1 MEKKYCEFL
10 DEISADDLYEGL
22 LGYGMFADKLPPV
35 FTSKVF
41 LDYCE
46 AENPVF
52 SNKDWHGYVTFSAM
66 RNTNIPRLF
75 GIPTP
80 MKYERLCTTLK
91 ENWNN
96 IKAHFHSQTDE
107 LTYRISRIHLRKMHD
122 SNSLFEMNYK
132 NWRVDGN
139 PETDLL
145 FSNHSASKYIVKAD
159 ISTCFPSI
167 YTHALPWA
175 FVGRTVAKETRN
187 DESLWYNKI
196 DAACSSLKD
205 GETHGLLIGPHTSNL
220 LSEVILTCVDHKLYD
235 LGYRYIRNIDDYEC
249 YADSYEG
256 TQMFLRDLEETL
268 REYDLPLN
276 HKKTTI
282 KQLPLAV
289 TENWIHKLN
298 GMLNSSKE
306 NLTFP
311 EINAFLDLAVRL
323 STDVG
328 DSAILKYAIKSLS
341 GHSMTANARKYGA
354 QRIMHLAILHPY
366 LLQFMDEFVFAP
378 FGVGV
383 ESIRVFADAV
393 YAESKRVNNYE
404 AICYAIY
411 FSLKHG
417 FQLEEL
423 DIDWVIKHGDCI
435 LLLLTWKYY
444 LKLNY
449 GNSRAT
455 QLKPL
460 KAEAKKLKS
469 TDMDRYWLFCYE
481 VLSADNLHEEW
492 KGLKRAGVSF
502 IKTEL

>member
-1 MEKKYCEFL
+1 MVKTYCDFI
-10 DEISADDLYEGL
+10 DEITPDDLYKGL

-35 FTSKVF
+35 FTSKTF

-46 AENPVF
+46 AENPVY
-52 SNKDWHGYVTFSAM
+52 SDKDWHDYVTFSAM

-80 MKYERLCTTLK
+80 MKYERLCSTLR

-107 LTYRISRIHLRKMHD
+107 LAYRISRIHLRKMHGSD
-122 SNSLFEMNYK
+122 SLFEMNYK

-145 FSNHSASKYIVKAD
+145 FSNRSASKYVVKAD

-167 YTHALPWA
+167 YTHVLPWA
-175 FVGRTVAKETRN
+175 FVGRTTAKEKRKE
-187 DESLWYNKI
+187 ESLWYNKI
-196 DAACSSLKD
+196 DAACSSLKN

-220 LSEVILTCVDHKLYD
+220 LAEVILTCVDHKLYN
-235 LGYRYIRNIDDYEC
+235 LGYRYIRNIDDFEC
-249 YADSYEG
+249 YVDSYERA
-256 TQMFLRDLEETL
+256 QMFLRDLEESL
-268 REYDLPLN
+268 QEYDLPLN
-276 HKKTTI
+276 HKKTSI
-282 KQLPLAV
+282 KQLPFVV

-306 NLTFP
+306 DLTFP

-341 GHSMTANARKYGA
+341 GHSMTVNARKYGA
-354 QRIMHLAILHPY
+354 QRIMHLAILYPY
-366 LLQFMDEFVFAP
+366 LLQLMDEFVFTP

-383 ESIRVFADAV
+383 ESIRVFTDAV

-411 FSLKHG
+411 FSMRYDFKLT
-417 FQLEEL
+417 EL
-423 DIDWVIKHGDCI
+423 DIDWVIKRGDCI
-435 LLLLTWKYY
+435 LLLLTWEYY
-444 LKLNY
+444 LKLNH
-449 GNSRAT
+449 GKIGAT

-460 KAEAKKLKS
+460 KAEAKRLKS

-481 VLSADNLHEEW
+481 ALSFGNLSGEW
-492 KGLKRAGVSF
+492 RQMKQAGVSF
-502 IKTEL
+502 IKEI